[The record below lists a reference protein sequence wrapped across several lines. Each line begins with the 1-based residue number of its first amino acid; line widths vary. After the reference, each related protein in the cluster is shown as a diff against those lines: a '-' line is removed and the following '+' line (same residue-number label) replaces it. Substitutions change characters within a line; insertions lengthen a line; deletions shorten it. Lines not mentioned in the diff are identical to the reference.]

1 MKCSSCEQLLI
12 CKSCE
17 RPFQP
22 RSAEAH
28 MAAYQPDMEV
38 ICPECEEVLVCKAC
52 GYVFG
57 EVQEDEE

>member
-1 MKCSSCEQLLI
+1 
-12 CKSCE
+12 
-17 RPFQP
+17 
-22 RSAEAH
+22 